1 MSFELKCTAFSNG
14 GEIPRKYTCSG
25 ENVSPALTWTGV
37 PPLARSLAL
46 IADDPD
52 APGGTW
58 THWILW
64 NLPAQ
69 ATSLPEGVPTNQ
81 ESLTNGAHQGK
92 NDFGRIGYGG
102 PCPPPGRPHRYFF
115 RLYALGAAVDL
126 KSGAGRSE
134 LESAIKPHILAQAEW
149 MGLFKR

>member
-1 MSFELKCTAFSNG
+1 MSFALKSTAFSNG

-25 ENVSPALTWTGV
+25 EDVSPALNWTDA
-37 PPLARSLAL
+37 PAHARSLAL

-52 APGGTW
+52 APAGTW

-64 NLPAQ
+64 NIPAHS
-69 ATSLPEGVPTNQ
+69 TSLPEGVPAT
-81 ESLTNGAHQGK
+81 EALDNGARQGR

-115 RLYALGAAVDL
+115 RLYALDSVLDL

-134 LESAIKPHILAQAEW
+134 LESAMKPHIVAHTEW
-149 MGLFKR
+149 MGMFKR